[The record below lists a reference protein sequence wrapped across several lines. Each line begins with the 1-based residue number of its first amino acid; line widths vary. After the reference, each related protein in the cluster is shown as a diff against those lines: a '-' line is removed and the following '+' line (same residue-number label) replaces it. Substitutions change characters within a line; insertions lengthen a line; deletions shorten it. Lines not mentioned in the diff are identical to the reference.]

1 MLRRRLKGDTKKEPR
16 PPGKIHSLSKKKNKN
31 GFNAESEVNHIFV
44 VGSIPEAQELGI
56 KVTSLPQLQAFSHCK
71 KPCP

>member
-1 MLRRRLKGDTKKEPR
+1 MLRRHLKGDTKKEPR
-16 PPGKIHSLSKKKNKN
+16 PPGKIHSLCKIRDKN

-44 VGSIPEAQELGI
+44 VGSIPEAQELCI
-56 KVTSLPQLQAFSHCK
+56 KVTSLPQLQAYSPFK